1 MHSFKRHYGIIV
13 RMTLDPGMRLAIY
26 MLKQIGQFD
35 TVGYCS

>member
-1 MHSFKRHYGIIV
+1 
-13 RMTLDPGMRLAIY
+13 